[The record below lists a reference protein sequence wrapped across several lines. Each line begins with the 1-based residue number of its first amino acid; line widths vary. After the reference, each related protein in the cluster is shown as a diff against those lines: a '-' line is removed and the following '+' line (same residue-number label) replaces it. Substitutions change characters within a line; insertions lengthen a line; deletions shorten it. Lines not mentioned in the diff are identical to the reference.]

1 MNNNSTQFYDA
12 FASKYDV
19 MLSSERY
26 QRIIPFCKK
35 IFDENQVKSILDC
48 ACGTGKHA
56 IAFSRLG
63 FHVEGCDLSPEMV
76 HCAKLN
82 AASSGVKVNFVQADF
97 KTLSESFNR
106 KFDCVLCVGN
116 SLTHELEEQ
125 GVLSALKSMYHV
137 LGEEGVVIVQ
147 IRNIPK
153 LIRDKTRIFPVH
165 HHKELNGDL
174 KLFFYVL
181 DFYPSKVTF
190 NVASYIEKD
199 GLPKFEV
206 TSVDYNPLSES
217 KLASLM
223 MEAGFKNLRTY
234 GNFEFAKFRNF
245 ESENIIIVGSK

>member
-1 MNNNSTQFYDA
+1 
-12 FASKYDV
+12 

-26 QRIIPFCKK
+26 QRIIPFFTK
-35 IFDENQVKSILDC
+35 IFDENKVKSILDC

-63 FHVEGCDLSPEMV
+63 FHVEGCDLSSEMV
-76 HCAKLN
+76 KHAKKD
-82 AASSGVKVNFVQADF
+82 AVTSGVEVNFVQADF
-97 KTLSESFNR
+97 KKLHEAFNR
-106 KFDCVLCVGN
+106 KFDCVVCVGN

-125 GVLSALKSMYHV
+125 GVLSALESMHQV
-137 LGEEGVVIVQ
+137 LKEEGVVIVQ

-153 LIRDKTRIFPVH
+153 LIRDKTRLFPVH
-165 HHKELNGDL
+165 HHKEPNGDL

-190 NVASYIEKD
+190 NVVSCIEND

-206 TSVDYNPLSES
+206 NSVDYNTISES

-223 MEAGFKNLRTY
+223 MKAGFKNLRTY
-234 GNFEFAKFRNF
+234 GNFEFEEFRDL
-245 ESENIIIVGSK
+245 ESKNIIIVGNK